1 MIIDDKV
8 KHIQKS
14 SVSFKFKLFLLFK
27 LPMGFLCGMRIKELN
42 NESCQVTV
50 PYKWLNKNPFK
61 STFWAVL
68 GMAAEMN
75 GAALLLQYT
84 QGQKPPIS
92 TYPISCEAEFF
103 KKATDITTFTCND
116 GLMVKEKVI
125 ETMETGEGITFETV
139 MKGLNPNGDLI
150 CKFKFIWSIKRKSKA

>member
-1 MIIDDKV
+1 MINDDKV
-8 KHIQKS
+8 KHVQKS

-50 PYKWLNKNPFK
+50 PYKWLNKNPFR

-84 QGQKPPIS
+84 QGQTPSIS
-92 TYPISCEAEFF
+92 TYPVTCEAEFI
-103 KKATDITTFTCND
+103 KKATDVTTFTCHD
-116 GLMVKEKVI
+116 GLMVREKVKEAI
-125 ETMETGEGITFETV
+125 ETGEGIRLETV
-139 MKGLNPNGDLI
+139 MNGLNQNGDLI
-150 CKFKFIWSIKRKSKA
+150 CKFKFIWSIKSRTRT